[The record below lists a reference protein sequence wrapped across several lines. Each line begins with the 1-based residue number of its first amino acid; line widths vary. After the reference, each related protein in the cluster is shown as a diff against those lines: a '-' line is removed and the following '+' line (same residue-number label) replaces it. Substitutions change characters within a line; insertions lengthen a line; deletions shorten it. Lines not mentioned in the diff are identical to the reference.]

1 MPEAKKVGDSK
12 SFLVLYLSGAPFSST
27 TQPPAFCKIQ
37 APAIQTTQQY
47 SNPFKCLFSD
57 IATARGHWT

>member
-12 SFLVLYLSGAPFSST
+12 SSLVLYLSGAPFSST
-27 TQPPAFCKIQ
+27 
-37 APAIQTTQQY
+37 IQTTQQY

>member
-12 SFLVLYLSGAPFSST
+12 SSLVLYLSGAPFSST

-37 APAIQTTQQY
+37 APAAVSHSEQTP
-47 SNPFKCLFSD
+47 NL
-57 IATARGHWT
+57 G

>member
-37 APAIQTTQQY
+37 ASTTWQTSTQ
-47 SNPFKCLFSD
+47 SP
-57 IATARGHWT
+57 R

>member
-12 SFLVLYLSGAPFSST
+12 SSLVLYLSGAPFSST

-37 APAIQTTQQY
+37 APAAVSHSQQGP
-47 SNPFKCLFSD
+47 NL
-57 IATARGHWT
+57 G